1 VVAPTPA
8 GSLHPATQ
16 IAGANEAPDS
26 IWQRLPPVTALNTI
40 TAVKPGA
47 TTLLVGRP
55 TAGPA
60 TEQVVLAW
68 QRFGSGKS
76 FALPIQDS
84 WLWQMHADVPLE
96 DQTHERFWQQ
106 LLRGLVDGVQ
116 DPIGVGLDRERADPG
131 EAVRVTARVR
141 DSTYI
146 ELNDA
151 AVTAIVTS
159 PLGEEHEVPLE
170 WTVEEDGVYAG
181 SFVPTE
187 AGTWQVRAAA
197 RRGDAEIG
205 ADEAWVTVGPGDDEF
220 FDAAR
225 RTALLERVAEATG
238 GRSYTPETIGDL
250 AEDLQYT
257 GGGVTMVEERD
268 LWDMPILFLVLI
280 GLIGAE
286 WAFRRRRGL
295 V

>member
-1 VVAPTPA
+1 M
-8 GSLHPATQ
+8 
-16 IAGANEAPDS
+16 
-26 IWQRLPPVTALNTI
+26 
-40 TAVKPGA
+40 
-47 TTLLVGRP
+47 
-55 TAGPA
+55 
-60 TEQVVLAW
+60 LAW
-68 QRFGSGKS
+68 QRFGSGKA

-96 DQTHERFWQQ
+96 DYTHERFWQQ

-116 DPIGVGLDRERADPG
+116 SPIGIALDRERADPG
-131 EAVRVTARVR
+131 EPVRVTARVR

-151 AVTAIVTS
+151 AVTATLTS
-159 PLGEEHEVPLE
+159 PLGEAREIPLE

-187 AGTWQVRAAA
+187 EGTWQVTVTAT
-197 RRGDAEIG
+197 RGEAEIG
-205 ADEAWVTVGPGDDEF
+205 GDNAWVQVGPGDEEF

-238 GRSYTPETIGDL
+238 GRSYTAGTVGDL
-250 AEDLQYT
+250 PEDLQYT

-268 LWDMPILFLVLI
+268 LWDMPILFLLLI
-280 GLIGAE
+280 GLIGGE
-286 WAFRRRRGL
+286 WALRRKRGL